1 MDVSARGVTRTRIHG
16 RGRVGMVLLT
26 SLILAACGAG
36 AAGPIASATASTAGA
51 PATAAPTAAS
61 AGATVVPPTAP
72 PTSAPAATVAQPTTQ
87 PATPPAATAAS
98 PTESAAAP
106 AAGAAMVN
114 IVEPPFKQP
123 QEWHYDPAAL
133 TVKVGETITWTNT
146 GAVLHTVT
154 ADDGSAFDS
163 GNLNPKATFTFTPRQ
178 AGTIAYHC
186 TLHPW
191 MKGTIT
197 VQS

>member
-1 MDVSARGVTRTRIHG
+1 MTTAQPAAQ
-16 RGRVGMVLLT
+16 LT
-26 SLILAACGAG
+26 TPS
-36 AAGPIASATASTAGA
+36 
-51 PATAAPTAAS
+51 ATAAP
-61 AGATVVPPTAP
+61 
-72 PTSAPAATVAQPTTQ
+72 
-87 PATPPAATAAS
+87 
-98 PTESAAAP
+98 PTEPAAAP
-106 AAGAAMVN
+106 AVGTAMVN

-123 QEWHYDPAAL
+123 QEWRFDPAAL
-133 TVKVGETITWTNT
+133 TVNVGEMITWTNT

-154 ADDGSAFDS
+154 ADDGSTFDS

-197 VQS
+197 VQP

>member
-1 MDVSARGVTRTRIHG
+1 MVS
-16 RGRVGMVLLT
+16 
-26 SLILAACGAG
+26 
-36 AAGPIASATASTAGA
+36 
-51 PATAAPTAAS
+51 
-61 AGATVVPPTAP
+61 
-72 PTSAPAATVAQPTTQ
+72 
-87 PATPPAATAAS
+87 
-98 PTESAAAP
+98 
-106 AAGAAMVN
+106 

-133 TVKVGETITWTNT
+133 TVNVGATITWTNT

-154 ADDGSAFDS
+154 ADDGTMFDS
-163 GNLNPKATFTFTPRQ
+163 GNLSPKAMFTFTPKE

-197 VQS
+197 VQP